1 MKEYTEKELE
11 KLLKCINS
19 NDLKEMFGACFS
31 SVILA
36 KDSTEVINKLKKY
49 SLYDVPV
56 ALGNIVEIEGKRYI
70 VTCVYTDNSVDLLSE
85 DATKY
90 NVGLYKKDV
99 KVVGKL
105 QCIEEG

>member
-19 NDLKEMFGACFS
+19 NDLKEMFGVSFAS
-31 SVILA
+31 SILI
-36 KDSTEVINKLKKY
+36 KDSTEIISKLEEY
-49 SLYDVPV
+49 MGYDVPV
-56 ALGNIVEIEGKRYI
+56 ALGNIIEIEGERYI
-70 VTCVYTDNSVDLLSE
+70 VTCIYTDNSVDLLSK

-105 QCIEEG
+105 QYIEED